1 MHDHAH
7 HFHYNRAFRWG
18 VSLNVFYVLVEAG
31 FGFQIGSL
39 ALLSD
44 AGHNLGDVLGLLL
57 AWSGHALSQIPP
69 SSKRTYGYQS
79 ATILAALFNA
89 LILLMATGGIVWEA
103 IGRFQE
109 PSVPDSQT
117 VIIVAGIGVVVN
129 FVTTL
134 LFVQKHDHDHDLNIR
149 GAFLHMAA
157 DTGVSLGV
165 VIGGIVIYYTGWT
178 LVDPVLSLL
187 IAALILW
194 GTWGLLTESV
204 NMAMQAVP
212 QSIDL
217 HAVAAALRDDP
228 GVTEVHDLHV
238 WAMSTTNIALTAHVI
253 RPDSTG
259 DAEYLR
265 EMSRVLREK
274 FKIRH
279 TTIQIDRQ
287 ADAPDCQAHSACNMF
302 GETPRNPTTD

>member
-18 VSLNVFYVLVEAG
+18 VSLNVFYVIVEAA

-69 SSKRTYGYQS
+69 SSRRTYGYQS

-109 PSVPDSQT
+109 PSVPDSLT
-117 VIIVAGIGVVVN
+117 VIVVASIGVVVN
-129 FVTTL
+129 LATTL
-134 LFVQKHDHDHDLNIR
+134 LFVQKDDHDHDLNIR

-178 LVDPVLSLL
+178 QVDPILSLL

-194 GTWGLLTESV
+194 GTWGLLIDSL

-212 QSIDL
+212 RSIDL
-217 HAVAAALRDDP
+217 NAVADALRSDS

-253 RPDSTG
+253 RPDSED
-259 DAEYLR
+259 DASYLK
-265 EMSRVLREK
+265 EMSRVLHNE
-274 FKIRH
+274 FNIRH
-279 TTIQIDRQ
+279 TTIQIDR
-287 ADAPDCQAHSACNMF
+287 DAGAVGCRAHSACNTF
-302 GETPRNPTTD
+302 RESAAEEFSE